1 VVSFQAEKTHGARIN
16 HDLEELWRRI
26 VFSICVSNTDDHL
39 RNHGFLLTND
49 GWILSPAYDIN
60 AIETGTGLKLNI
72 SENDNS
78 LDLDLA
84 MDVAN
89 NFRIDLKN
97 ATQIKL
103 DVIKS
108 VSNWRMIAKKFGV
121 SKNEQ
126 EIMTKAFYK

>member
-1 VVSFQAEKTHGARIN
+1 MG
-16 HDLEELWRRI
+16 
-26 VFSICVSNTDDHL
+26 
-39 RNHGFLLTND
+39 GFYT
-49 GWILSPAYDIN
+49 PAYDIN